1 MFCFQIRLDFDTF
14 IITGPVTTSLSIAKA
29 TGGVAAPTAK
39 TAMSHK
45 TTCATDQF
53 SVSNAPNVPTVCGTL
68 TGDHSKYGFLNW
80 QKKVKKSKIAPPLLH
95 SFLVEVV
102 QSLLL
107 HPVLGGPRK
116 FVHVKYT
123 YLRNIGIIII
133 AI

>member
-80 QKKVKKSKIAPPLLH
+80 QKRGVESKIASPLLH
-95 SFLVEVV
+95 HLSAFFAFT
-102 QSLLL
+102 
-107 HPVLGGPRK
+107 PCIFFG
-116 FVHVKYT
+116 F
-123 YLRNIGIIII
+123 
-133 AI
+133 